1 MASIKAV
8 LAAYENKSELKK
20 SARDLEKV
28 IKDAQK
34 KLAKVNE
41 QLDLADQVDD
51 VINGVPVSFRGEK
64 TFFDM
69 DTVAN
74 STKKP
79 RRSIHAY
86 RHVQRGCWC
95 VRVNEDGLY
104 QQRFYGGRVLGLGES
119 WTYDE
124 AKEIAKKW
132 ITGDDSVLSFY

>member
-8 LAAYENKSELKK
+8 LAAYEDKRELKK

-34 KLAKVNE
+34 KLAKVRE
-41 QLDLADQVDD
+41 QLELADQVAE
-51 VINGVPVSFRGEK
+51 VHNGVPVSFRGEK

-74 STKKP
+74 STKSP
-79 RRSIHAY
+79 RRSVHAY
-86 RHVQRGCWC
+86 QHVQRKCWC
-95 VRVNEDGLY
+95 VRVNEDGPT
-104 QQRFYGGRVLGLGES
+104 QQRFYGGRVLGLGVS

-132 ITGDDSVLSFY
+132 LTGDDSVLAFY